1 MLTRCRRVNKNVS
14 RCSDIG
20 NRLKR
25 CLKDTQLHSA
35 RLRVILGPL
44 APPGDRAVQ
53 EKRARDAKTSS
64 GTASR
69 TGPRWSA
76 GFHLG
81 DYKLITRSAEN
92 VLGGLH
98 RDEVFSLAYEHLTNH
113 PRETLAALCRF
124 LELPL
129 PPRWHD
135 AASAIFRPSSGSAK
149 YVVWAGT
156 ARADRQRANVDKLV
170 KGARAVLPDY
180 SLPE

>member
-1 MLTRCRRVNKNVS
+1 VRS
-14 RCSDIG
+14 S
-20 NRLKR
+20 NR
-25 CLKDTQLHSA
+25 A
-35 RLRVILGPL
+35 LRASQRSLPLGL
-44 APPGDRAVQ
+44 APRGRA
-53 EKRARDAKTSS
+53 AHD
-64 GTASR
+64 
-69 TGPRWSA
+69 
-76 GFHLG
+76 
-81 DYKLITRSAEN
+81 KLITRSAEN